1 VHALRD
7 LGFRRLGLISGFET
21 DAQQPQETPPEIVS
35 GSLPPTRWLWPLG
48 HGRPVSPRWL
58 TKGKCPRPRGDWSIR
73 RQCRRGDRMDLS
85 ELEFRAESCR
95 RVAAGLLDPDV
106 VRELR
111 ALAERYEDLATRLRQ
126 VADLP

>member
-1 VHALRD
+1 
-7 LGFRRLGLISGFET
+7 
-21 DAQQPQETPPEIVS
+21 
-35 GSLPPTRWLWPLG
+35 
-48 HGRPVSPRWL
+48 
-58 TKGKCPRPRGDWSIR
+58 
-73 RQCRRGDRMDLS
+73 MDLS
-85 ELEFRAESCR
+85 ELEFRADSCR